1 MKTKTLCLL
10 GNLEEAGFATDMLL
24 DIDTSNQ
31 HRTGSGF

>member
-10 GNLEEAGFATDMLL
+10 GNLGEAGFATDMLL
-24 DIDTSNQ
+24 DIDISHQ